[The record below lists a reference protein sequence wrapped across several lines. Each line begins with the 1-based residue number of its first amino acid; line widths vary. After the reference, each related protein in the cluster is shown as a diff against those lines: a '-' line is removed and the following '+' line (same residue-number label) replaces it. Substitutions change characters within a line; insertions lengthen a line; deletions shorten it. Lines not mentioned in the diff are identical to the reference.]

1 MGYFSMQ
8 AKELA
13 KGREARPLNATSV
26 IAAAL
31 QGGALGIYGDFLFGE
46 ANRFGGGTL
55 QTLAGPG
62 ITTFSDTAD
71 LLLKSRD
78 ILVTGDG
85 DARGD
90 LIRLIKS
97 NIPFA
102 NLFYTKQA
110 LDYMI
115 WYQLQ
120 EAVNPGYLARMEAR
134 VRKEN
139 AADFWLPPSSVV
151 ATGGGFR

>member
-1 MGYFSMQ
+1 MAIFYLV
-8 AKELA
+8 KLIDLEEELYKRLLA
-13 KGREARPLNATSV
+13 QVSQHLATQ
-26 IAAAL
+26 L
-31 QGGALGIYGDFLFGE
+31 
-46 ANRFGGGTL
+46 
-55 QTLAGPG
+55 
-62 ITTFSDTAD
+62 D